1 MVPDTILNLEIGD
14 GRLAVVASSQDG
26 PQCRIS
32 FPDGELSGPLY
43 EVLATAVAVVGDAK
57 LDGVVLFGREDP
69 VLRSGGISQHDLPV
83 LCELLETVRVPI
95 SRLGTEERNGEQDNR
110 CCGCFAG
117 AYPDRSDPDKFV
129 LVYATS
135 TSVYG
140 RGRRDECGCFAS
152 RMSLSN
158 LCWAEAIE
166 GISPLGPRILNRTPP
181 EHGVESMGLDE
192 ARLAQAADSMLGDD
206 PLPSGCLSDET
217 LAKLRRTVQEPQ
229 VRNDISD
236 LESGPAR

>member
-14 GRLAVVASSQDG
+14 GRLAVTISPQGG

-32 FPDGELSGPLY
+32 FLDGELSGPLY
-43 EVLATAVAVVGDAK
+43 EVLATAAVVVGGAK

-95 SRLGTEERNGEQDNR
+95 SRLGTEGRNGEQDNR

-158 LCWAEAIE
+158 PCWAEAIE
-166 GISPLGPRILNRTPP
+166 GISPLGARILDRTPP
-181 EHGVESMGLDE
+181 EHGVESMGLDGK
-192 ARLAQAADSMLGDD
+192 RLAGVADSMLGDD

-217 LAKLRRTVQEPQ
+217 LAKLRRTVQGPE